1 MKVNFISF
9 GCKVN
14 QYETEC
20 IKQAFSN
27 NNYIITEKKSDAD
40 IYIVNSCTVT
50 SSSDSKVLQCIKRLR
65 NDNPLSLIV
74 LTGCYPQAF
83 MGEAKKITEA
93 DIITGTKNRSELLSL
108 VNKTLA
114 QKNIDKIVDITDF
127 DGNEL
132 LEDMACS
139 EFTEKTRAFIKIQDG
154 CNQFCSY
161 CIIPFARGRIRS
173 KPIDSLK
180 KEISTLAKNGHK
192 EVVLVGINLTFY
204 GSEIGLRL
212 VDAVEAC
219 AEIEGI
225 ERIRLGSLEPEII
238 SDEDLSRLANIPQ
251 FCPHF
256 HLSLQS
262 GCNKTLK
269 EMNRKYNTDE
279 FMCLVDKI
287 RCSFPDA
294 SITTDVMVG
303 FPNESENDFEQSL
316 LFVKKVGFSKVHVF
330 PYSKREGTV
339 ATKLPNQ
346 IPENIKSIRAK
357 KMSDIAEQSM
367 QGFLKTQV
375 GKVYPVLFEK
385 ESCTNFHQGYS
396 PNYTLVKIPSE
407 IGEKSLRRMI
417 FYVKISK
424 YENNYCLG
432 NIVQKL

>member
-83 MGEAKKITEA
+83 MNEAKKITEA

-108 VNKTLA
+108 VNKALA
-114 QKNIDKIVDITDF
+114 QKDMDKIVNISDF

-173 KPIDSLK
+173 KAIDTLK
-180 KEISTLAKNGHK
+180 KEISVLAKNGHK
-192 EVVLVGINLTFY
+192 EVVLVGINLAFY

-238 SDEDLSRLANIPQ
+238 SDEDLSRLADIPQ

-256 HLSLQS
+256 HLSD
-262 GCNKTLK
+262 
-269 EMNRKYNTDE
+269 RKS
-279 FMCLVDKI
+279 V
-287 RCSFPDA
+287 
-294 SITTDVMVG
+294 V
-303 FPNESENDFEQSL
+303 
-316 LFVKKVGFSKVHVF
+316 
-330 PYSKREGTV
+330 
-339 ATKLPNQ
+339 
-346 IPENIKSIRAK
+346 
-357 KMSDIAEQSM
+357 
-367 QGFLKTQV
+367 
-375 GKVYPVLFEK
+375 
-385 ESCTNFHQGYS
+385 
-396 PNYTLVKIPSE
+396 
-407 IGEKSLRRMI
+407 
-417 FYVKISK
+417 
-424 YENNYCLG
+424 
-432 NIVQKL
+432 

>member
-83 MGEAKKITEA
+83 MNEAKKITEA

-108 VNKTLA
+108 VNKALA
-114 QKNIDKIVDITDF
+114 QKNMDKIVDISDF
-127 DGNEL
+127 NGNEL

-173 KPIDSLK
+173 KAIDTLK

-192 EVVLVGINLTFY
+192 EVVLVGINLAFY

-238 SDEDLSRLANIPQ
+238 SDEDLSRLADIPQ

-262 GCNKTLK
+262 GCDKTLK
-269 EMNRKYNTDE
+269 EMNRKYTTDE
-279 FMCLVDKI
+279 FICLVDKI
-287 RCSFPDA
+287 RCSFPEA

-303 FPNESENDFEQSL
+303 FPNENENDFEQSL
-316 LFVKKVGFSKVHVF
+316 AFVEKVGFSKVHVF

-346 IPENIKSIRAK
+346 IPDNVKNIRAK
-357 KMSDIAEQSM
+357 KMSDVAEQSM

-432 NIVQKL
+432 NIVPKP

>member
-50 SSSDSKVLQCIKRLR
+50 SSSDSKVLHCIKRLR

-74 LTGCYPQAF
+74 LTGCFPQAF
-83 MGEAKKITEA
+83 MDDAKKITEA

-108 VNKTLA
+108 VNKALA
-114 QKNIDKIVDITDF
+114 QKNTDKIVDISDF

-173 KPIDSLK
+173 KAIDTLK

-192 EVVLVGINLTFY
+192 EVVLVGINLAFY

-219 AEIEGI
+219 AEVEGI

-262 GCNKTLK
+262 GCDKTLK
-269 EMNRKYNTDE
+269 EMNRKYNTNE
-279 FMCLVDKI
+279 FMCLVEKI

-316 LFVKKVGFSKVHVF
+316 AFVRKVCFSKVHVF
-330 PYSKREGTV
+330 PYSKRKGTV
-339 ATKLPNQ
+339 AAKLPNQ
-346 IPENIKSIRAK
+346 IPDNIKSIRAK
-357 KMSDIAEQSM
+357 KMSDIAEKSM
-367 QGFLKTQV
+367 QEFLKTQV
-375 GKVYPVLFEK
+375 EKVYPVLFEK

-417 FYVKISK
+417 FYVKIFK

-432 NIVQKL
+432 NIVQKP

>member
-74 LTGCYPQAF
+74 LTGCFPQAF
-83 MGEAKKITEA
+83 MDDAKKITEA

-108 VNKTLA
+108 VNKALA
-114 QKNIDKIVDITDF
+114 QKNTDKIVDISDF

-139 EFTEKTRAFIKIQDG
+139 EFTEKTRAFVKIQDG

-180 KEISTLAKNGHK
+180 KEISVLAKNGHK
-192 EVVLVGINLTFY
+192 EVVLVGINLAFY

-238 SDEDLSRLANIPQ
+238 SDEDLSRLADIPQ

-262 GCNKTLK
+262 GCDKTLK
-269 EMNRKYNTDE
+269 EMNRKYNTNE
-279 FMCLVDKI
+279 FMCLVEKI

-303 FPNESENDFEQSL
+303 FPNESDIDFNESL
-316 LFVKKVGFSKVHVF
+316 AFVEKIGFSKVHVF

-339 ATKLPNQ
+339 AAKRPNQ
-346 IPENIKSIRAK
+346 IPDNIKSIRAK
-357 KMSDIAEQSM
+357 KMSDTAEKSM
-367 QGFLKTQV
+367 QGFLKSQI

-432 NIVQKL
+432 NIVPKP